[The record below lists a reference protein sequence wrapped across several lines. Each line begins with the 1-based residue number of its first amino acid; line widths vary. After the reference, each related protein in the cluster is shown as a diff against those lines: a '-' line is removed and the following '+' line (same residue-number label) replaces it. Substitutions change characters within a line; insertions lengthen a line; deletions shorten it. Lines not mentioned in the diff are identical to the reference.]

1 MNLSTFTENTS
12 NPNLTRAVVKQFGRW
27 TDFKDSASDIAFYG
41 ADGGVPNFTSTF
53 DTVAFYEANRGNI
66 HALARLIMD
75 EHGELRALSEFIVSF
90 TDDLEAYEVEDALIE
105 GESSEDY
112 ITVANSLSW
121 FALEQTAHH
130 YDIQAGA

>member
-12 NPNLTRAVVKQFGRW
+12 NPNLSRAVVKQFGRW
-27 TDFKDSASDIAFYG
+27 TDFKDSASDITFYG
-41 ADGGVPNFTSTF
+41 AGGGVSGFIYYD

-66 HALARLIMD
+66 HALARQIMD

-90 TDDLEAYEVEDALIE
+90 TDDLEAWQVEDALIE
-105 GESSEDY
+105 GESNEDY
-112 ITVANSLSW
+112 ITVANALAW

>member
-41 ADGGVPNFTSTF
+41 AGGGVSGFIYHD

-66 HALARLIMD
+66 HALARQIMD

-105 GESSEDY
+105 GGNDDDY
-112 ITVANSLSW
+112 VTVANALAW
-121 FALEQTAHH
+121 FALENTAQE
-130 YDIQAGA
+130 YVAQVEA

>member
-12 NPNLTRAVVKQFGRW
+12 NPNLSRAVIKQFGRW
-27 TDFKDSASDIAFYG
+27 TDFKESASDIAFYG
-41 ADGGVPNFTSTF
+41 AGGGVRGFIYYD

-66 HALARLIMD
+66 HALARQIMD

-90 TDDLEAYEVEDALIE
+90 TDDLEAWQVEDALIE

-121 FALEQTAHH
+121 FALENTAQEYVAQTES
-130 YDIQAGA
+130 